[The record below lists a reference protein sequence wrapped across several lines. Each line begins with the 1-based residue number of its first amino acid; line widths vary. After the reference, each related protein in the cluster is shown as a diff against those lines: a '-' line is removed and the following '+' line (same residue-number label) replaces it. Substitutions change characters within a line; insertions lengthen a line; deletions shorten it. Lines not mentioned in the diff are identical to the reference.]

1 MSTRAKVE
9 SLPEDFKISDKQLLI
24 LISDLFEMVKDNNT
38 LINILDKRVKLL
50 EKKDV

>member
-1 MSTRAKVE
+1 MSTKAKAE
-9 SLPEDFKISDKQLLI
+9 NLPENFKISDKQLLI